1 MFMRKKRL
9 SNFIKNGNK
18 KKGIRA
24 IVRPFRAFSP
34 FLLFIFTAVIEQ
46 TFSLKEITIS

>member
-18 KKGIRA
+18 NKGIRA
-24 IVRPFRAFSP
+24 IVRLERFRPSCYLFSRW
-34 FLLFIFTAVIEQ
+34 
-46 TFSLKEITIS
+46 